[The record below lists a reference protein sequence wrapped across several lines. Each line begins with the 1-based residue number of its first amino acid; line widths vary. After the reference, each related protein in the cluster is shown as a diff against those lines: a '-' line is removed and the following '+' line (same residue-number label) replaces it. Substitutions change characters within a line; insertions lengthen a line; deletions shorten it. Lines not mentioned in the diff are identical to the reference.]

1 MGIRR
6 NRHSTATWQ
15 RWLVLI
21 GVSFAVAAC
30 SGEPTTTPEPIP
42 TVLAPPNVAAGEPIF
57 SSDSDPTFFFPKQK
71 PVEGEGVVM
80 EAELFG
86 ELTVLNRC
94 LRVNSFSRS
103 NTSYCSCGR
112 LTSGGAPKDLGP
124 RSSTG
129 AVR

>member
-1 MGIRR
+1 MATVQSTRQRFYAIPYAIINIVMGIRR

-42 TVLAPPNVAAGEPIF
+42 TVLVPPNVAAGEPIF

-94 LRVNSFSRS
+94 PSRQQH
-103 NTSYCSCGR
+103 
-112 LTSGGAPKDLGP
+112 
-124 RSSTG
+124 
-129 AVR
+129 

>member
-21 GVSFAVAAC
+21 GVCFAVEAC

-42 TVLAPPNVAAGEPIF
+42 TVLVPPNVAAGEPIF
-57 SSDSDPTFFFPKQK
+57 STDSDPTFSFPKQQ
-71 PVEGEGVVM
+71 PVEGKGVIM

-86 ELTVLNRC
+86 ALTVPNRC
-94 LRVNSFSRS
+94 PSRQQ
-103 NTSYCSCGR
+103 
-112 LTSGGAPKDLGP
+112 L
-124 RSSTG
+124 
-129 AVR
+129 

>member
-42 TVLAPPNVAAGEPIF
+42 TVLVPPNVAAGEPIF
-57 SSDSDPTFFFPKQK
+57 SSDSDPTFFFHKLK

-86 ELTVLNRC
+86 ESTVLNRC
-94 LRVNSFSRS
+94 PSRQQH
-103 NTSYCSCGR
+103 
-112 LTSGGAPKDLGP
+112 
-124 RSSTG
+124 
-129 AVR
+129 